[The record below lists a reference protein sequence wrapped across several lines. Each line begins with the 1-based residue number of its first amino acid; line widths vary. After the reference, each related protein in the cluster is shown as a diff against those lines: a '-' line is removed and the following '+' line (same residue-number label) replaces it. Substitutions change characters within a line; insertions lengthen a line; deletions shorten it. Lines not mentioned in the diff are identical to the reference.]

1 MPRLAGQIDVAKN
14 EAILDAA
21 VEVLAER
28 GLSAPTEA
36 IARRASVSKQTIYN
50 HYGGKTALVR
60 ALVTRRV
67 EYLTAPLREP
77 GAQERPEETLAA
89 YARILLESICSARNY
104 SLIRMTIQGAD
115 GLPETAREVFEAGP
129 RASRAK
135 LAAFL
140 AAETGAGRM
149 AVEDP
154 DEAAEFFSGMCIG
167 HRQIRALIGLDLG
180 LDEAGIER
188 LARRIAHR
196 FMRAY
201 AV

>member
-1 MPRLAGQIDVAKN
+1 
-14 EAILDAA
+14 
-21 VEVLAER
+21 
-28 GLSAPTEA
+28 
-36 IARRASVSKQTIYN
+36 
-50 HYGGKTALVR
+50 
-60 ALVTRRV
+60 
-67 EYLTAPLREP
+67 
-77 GAQERPEETLAA
+77 
-89 YARILLESICSARNY
+89 
-104 SLIRMTIQGAD
+104 MTIQGAD